1 MTEEADTPLLPEK
14 QKLSF
19 PSVTTQKGTS
29 LLERVRTTIF
39 KNLLPISLIFFV
51 ILGILVPQPG
61 VYFSKLPANYVC
73 VIGIFLHSG
82 LKLKTE
88 EVQDAL
94 KSFKAMIWGVVCIL
108 FITPVIGGQLT
119 GLLPYT
125 EARDQSAKNS
135 TNGSLSIEEHANG
148 SSILG
153 PALFQVGMQ
162 VYFIVPCTISSG
174 IILTAQAGGAVAL
187 SVLLTVFCNL
197 AAVFTVPPLVA
208 WIINFED
215 VRLDPVKLLI
225 KLVLTVLL
233 PLLVGKGL
241 SYMPHV
247 KTFVTKYSK
256 ILKAT
261 SIILLAMIPWLKVS
275 RASAQKA
282 FSGISVWSIFAVLG
296 WGLAMHLLFI
306 IVILL
311 PCFALK
317 LGKPA
322 LKSVVI
328 LASQKTL
335 AIAVTI
341 CGYLPFTQAEQGD
354 VTSFAEVTFSSIS
367 SFCTLFGTGKYSRII
382 SIIIPLAVPMG
393 KMKRITCDCP
403 LQSRAKKRTQKRPR
417 LISCHVDLTL
427 GQ

>member
-1 MTEEADTPLLPEK
+1 MAEELESKIPLLAEK
-14 QKLSF
+14 QNQAS
-19 PSVTTQKGTS
+19 PSETTQKRTS

-39 KNLLPISLIFFV
+39 QNLLPISLVVFV

-61 VYFSKLPANYVC
+61 VFFSKLPTNYVC

-88 EVQDAL
+88 EVKDAL

-108 FITPVIGGQLT
+108 FITPVIGGHLT
-119 GLLPYT
+119 ALLPYT
-125 EARDQSAKNS
+125 ETSDQSGKIS
-135 TNGSLSIEEHANG
+135 TNSSLSNEEHAEG

-162 VYFIVPCTISSG
+162 IYFIAPCSISSG
-174 IILTAQAGGAVAL
+174 IMLTAQAGGAVAL

-208 WIINFED
+208 WIINFEN

-241 SYMPHV
+241 SYVTRV
-247 KTFVTKYSK
+247 KTFVTKYSNT
-256 ILKAT
+256 LKAV

-275 RASAQKA
+275 QASVQKA
-282 FSGISVWSIFAVLG
+282 FSMISIWSIFAVLG

-317 LGKPA
+317 LEKSA

-341 CGYLPFTQAEQGD
+341 CGYLPFTQAEQGL
-354 VTSFAEVTFSSIS
+354 IS
-367 SFCTLFGTGKYSRII
+367 LPL
-382 SIIIPLAVPMG
+382 IIIHIGILVSDSVWASWWFA
-393 KMKRITCDCP
+393 RD
-403 LQSRAKKRTQKRPR
+403 AKKGKEKIEKAEKILRNDNTDNSFQ
-417 LISCHVDLTL
+417 ISHDHS
-427 GQ
+427 